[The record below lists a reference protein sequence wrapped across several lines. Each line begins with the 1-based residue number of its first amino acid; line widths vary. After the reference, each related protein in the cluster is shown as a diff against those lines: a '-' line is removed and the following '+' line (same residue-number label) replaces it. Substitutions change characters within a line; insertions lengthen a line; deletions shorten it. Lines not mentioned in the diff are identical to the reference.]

1 MIDFTKPV
9 QTRGGKSVRIFTTL
23 ADGQPVVG
31 QIDGSTTINRWDIDG
46 TFGVSRPPLQ
56 VPHPADL
63 INVPEKRTAYVNIV
77 KGAKRL
83 KLYRTSQ
90 EAASAFDQDG
100 PLIARVKIEYTEGQR
115 DE

>member
-1 MIDFTKPV
+1 MIDFKKPV
-9 QTRGGKSVRIFTTL
+9 QTGLGRPVSILTTNGRGPF
-23 ADGQPVVG
+23 PVVG
-31 QIDGSTTINRWDIDG
+31 YIGDGVALFSWSKTG
-46 TFGVSRPPLQ
+46 LFSS
-56 VPHPADL
+56 VPNQDLDL

-77 KGAKRL
+77 NGAKRVR
-83 KLYRTSQ
+83 LYRTAQ

>member
-9 QTRGGKSVRIFTTL
+9 QTRSGIPVTILTTQVRGSRYPVIGYLGQETIFSEWTS
-23 ADGQPVVG
+23 DG
-31 QIDGSTTINRWDIDG
+31 RWLYSSRDPNPKDI
-46 TFGVSRPPLQ
+46 
-56 VPHPADL
+56 

-77 KGAKRL
+77 KGAKRVR
-83 KLYRTSQ
+83 LYRTAQ